1 MYKRPWFKREIYRVG
16 AGLRDVKFAV
26 FDDPGKFGNFE
37 VFRRILERPEGKDAN
52 WKSAKSEWTYSI
64 MASCDEDFPPEK
76 QLGDAVGSGALLA
89 PKPIGEDKTGLQTP
103 AGDVTMGTT
112 SSESASSASKVA
124 TGGANA
130 PTTYSPAD
138 AGGKIAGPYG
148 PSPVLPATQSSVINK
163 ASSSTELKNLI
174 IFPSRTSASM
184 ILRHRRPESMSIFQI
199 EPAVCIDPAANQ
211 LLGQYVTKLNEIS
224 KWRQKWDGCTI
235 DILNKRS
242 AKGQVRNGAGTCAQ
256 WRYGVDDSPPY
267 VPEVTSDRGFQVINM
282 QASVLLDFAEDVL
295 NLPTS
300 YWRNDSDTGNAARA
314 NDNFN
319 DTAGFGRI
327 RRTVVLRIVRAK
339 YGLPKCSFT
348 TPLELYREDDVYYFP
363 DGAAFG
369 RADKVSV
376 YMAAYILSVNPAARM
391 EPATRS
397 SAEAYLLRGALTDAA
412 RVPAI
417 APPEA
422 DSFAPVAFQRIAAGS
437 SSSGAPAPA
446 VKKKPAANKTETGPA
461 TKKK

>member
-1 MYKRPWFKREIYRVG
+1 
-16 AGLRDVKFAV
+16 
-26 FDDPGKFGNFE
+26 
-37 VFRRILERPEGKDAN
+37 
-52 WKSAKSEWTYSI
+52 
-64 MASCDEDFPPEK
+64 
-76 QLGDAVGSGALLA
+76 
-89 PKPIGEDKTGLQTP
+89 
-103 AGDVTMGTT
+103 
-112 SSESASSASKVA
+112 
-124 TGGANA
+124 
-130 PTTYSPAD
+130 
-138 AGGKIAGPYG
+138 
-148 PSPVLPATQSSVINK
+148 
-163 ASSSTELKNLI
+163 
-174 IFPSRTSASM
+174 M

-242 AKGQVRNGAGTCAQ
+242 AKGQVRNAAGTCAT

-282 QASVLLDFAEDVL
+282 QASELLDFAEDVL

-314 NDNFN
+314 HDNFY

-369 RADKVSV
+369 RADNVSV

-391 EPATRS
+391 EPATKV
-397 SAEAYLLRGALTDAA
+397 SAEAFLLRGALTDAA

-422 DSFAPVAFQRIAAGS
+422 DTFAPVAFQRLAAGS
-437 SSSGAPAPA
+437 SSSGAPA
-446 VKKKPAANKTETGPA
+446 VKKKPAANKTDTGPA
-461 TKKK
+461 TQKK